1 MEFNKEIFK
10 CLKCKN
16 YPDKPIESLCCGKI
30 YCRTCSDKYKFLNC
44 ELCGLVLKFRESI
57 FARELMSKTEES
69 CRHCNVKY
77 SILKSKDHY
86 FDCKEGNF
94 NCTVKNCIFEGKR
107 HDLID
112 HIKKEHYKEILII
125 MENYSEVK
133 SEIEIYSN
141 STMLKNIKPKISEI
155 NDEEVNL
162 YKQKLNI
169 GKNNVKRQIE
179 SVRCSK
185 PLQDYKL
192 SLLESE
198 GLRINKMKKL
208 FNPLTN
214 KIKFEKIAD
223 KNQNIS
229 LSPGYSFKDD
239 DDISYEMNDNLYRP
253 YMDVYKDLNNKNN
266 DEILKLKLNR
276 QNKLDNLKL
285 ENDSY
290 SNSICEY
297 DRRYTRT
304 FDSDNSNNSNNSI
317 SIEKVENDNQLN
329 QIEFFETFNERKKM
343 MKDYN
348 DGLKRMKDTQEPL
361 NNSNSIDIFKKLK
374 SYKETPLSLPIKYKE
389 KEDNFD
395 FDIYDEPIIVYDNLN
410 VKDDEKLKKVSEKKS
425 TVIPNNLKQQNK
437 VSDKSDFNTFEFDE
451 KLNNINS
458 LINKFELISKS
469 ENNHIINSNTN
480 TTLKNNQKKK
490 SIENF
495 DNFDLKEIENSHSL
509 QTKKFENGLVNF
521 PINPDNNIYDLI
533 EDIKIIKNVNDDN
546 QNESS
551 KNVQLKKNKN
561 LKVGKII
568 EEEVKEKEEND
579 QISKDLPWTF

>member
-1 MEFNKEIFK
+1 MEL
-10 CLKCKN
+10 LKV
-16 YPDKPIESLCCGKI
+16 PI
-30 YCRTCSDKYKFLNC
+30 
-44 ELCGLVLKFRESI
+44 
-57 FARELMSKTEES
+57 
-69 CRHCNVKY
+69 
-77 SILKSKDHY
+77 
-86 FDCKEGNF
+86 
-94 NCTVKNCIFEGKR
+94 
-107 HDLID
+107 
-112 HIKKEHYKEILII
+112 
-125 MENYSEVK
+125 
-133 SEIEIYSN
+133 
-141 STMLKNIKPKISEI
+141 
-155 NDEEVNL
+155 
-162 YKQKLNI
+162 
-169 GKNNVKRQIE
+169 
-179 SVRCSK
+179 SV
-185 PLQDYKL
+185 
-192 SLLESE
+192 
-198 GLRINKMKKL
+198 
-208 FNPLTN
+208 
-214 KIKFEKIAD
+214 
-223 KNQNIS
+223 
-229 LSPGYSFKDD
+229 
-239 DDISYEMNDNLYRP
+239 
-253 YMDVYKDLNNKNN
+253 
-266 DEILKLKLNR
+266 
-276 QNKLDNLKL
+276 

-304 FDSDNSNNSNNSI
+304 FDSDNSNNSI

>member
-30 YCRTCSDKYKFLNC
+30 YCRTCSDKNKFLNC

-107 HDLID
+107 HDLIN
-112 HIKKEHYKEILII
+112 HIKKDHYKEILII

-297 DRRYTRT
+297 DRRYTLT
-304 FDSDNSNNSNNSI
+304 IDSDNSNNSI

-361 NNSNSIDIFKKLK
+361 NNSNSFHIFKK
-374 SYKETPLSLPIKYKE
+374 ETPSYLPIKYKE

-410 VKDDEKLKKVSEKKS
+410 VKDDEKSKKVSEKKS

-469 ENNHIINSNTN
+469 ENNHIINAN
-480 TTLKNNQKKK
+480 TTVKNNQKKK
-490 SIENF
+490 STENF

-533 EDIKIIKNVNDDN
+533 EDIKIIKNINDDN
-546 QNESS
+546 PNESS

>member
-30 YCRTCSDKYKFLNC
+30 YCRTCSDKNKFLNC

-107 HDLID
+107 HDLIN

-304 FDSDNSNNSNNSI
+304 FDSDNSNNSI